1 MESVDQNRPR
11 TDLPYLRTVRGK
23 LTLLVVGILLLTI
36 TCLTCLNYG
45 YMRAVIRD
53 EVRYELELFG
63 ESLSAELLRFI
74 DMEERLLHSSALT
87 RTVANLLSE
96 QNAELDSDE
105 AVSEV
110 IAEVVQGAVRY
121 NSDYR
126 RVLIVDSGGI
136 IVGSTDA
143 SEIGKSVL
151 TERFFVEGATSPYIE
166 FKNGSEVAHSLS
178 MSIPIVDSQ
187 GNAVGVASADVDTSR
202 LDKLVQSS
210 KSIHD
215 SIQVRCAAGDIDGTI
230 QYLFSS
236 YDDVLRDP
244 IQPQLDEAMSNALD
258 GLSGFMDNA
267 IDNRGVRVLTA
278 YRPVGYAGWGLVTQ
292 VDQSE
297 AFRPIRRVLFA
308 VSCFGLILALISGVA
323 ATTVVQRRLQGIRR
337 LARATREM
345 TQGDYSTRIKVESE
359 DEIGELGQDFNT
371 MSETVEKH
379 TLNLEDSVRQ
389 RTKELEKSKDQLRSL
404 VIALERNAELMDRD
418 LERAEI
424 IQRSLLPRNP
434 PSVSGF
440 SFSGLYIPGKNVGGD
455 VYDVIRI
462 DERHIGLVLADSTG
476 HGVSA
481 AMLTVLFKNR
491 LDIIE
496 QDDDAYRSTQPSP
509 SASEALGLP
518 VQSHSAIPVFTR
530 VNEELIS
537 DVVGSSMF
545 VTALF
550 CILDTHSGKFSVAS
564 AGHPPLLVLRA
575 YGEVETIE
583 ASGPALGLY
592 SDAHFSEESLVLES
606 GDRVLMYT
614 DGLFNLGGDDRF
626 TLEDVASH
634 LNEIPHGKEALRD
647 LLGRIT
653 DGLEYVDRDDV
664 TMLLIDVTDGENNF
678 EHLSTDIFRDK
689 IETDVKG
696 SQAPRIEYATTSE
709 SLFLT
714 YHGRVTWVHG
724 QSLPNTV
731 KNAAS
736 NGKDVVIDLTQCEY
750 LDSAMLGTLHETATI
765 CSDFDA
771 NLHIQNADSEIH
783 HTFVELG
790 MRDVLDCISGVAL
803 PIPNERDLLMAGG
816 MDTETQQKWLLRAHE
831 ALSSLNESNREEFKD
846 VIEELKGE
854 IVGIK

>member
-1 MESVDQNRPR
+1 MS
-11 TDLPYLRTVRGK
+11 TLRGWMIWSSLRNQS
-23 LTLLVVGILLLTI
+23 TI
-36 TCLTCLNYG
+36 
-45 YMRAVIRD
+45 
-53 EVRYELELFG
+53 
-63 ESLSAELLRFI
+63 RF
-74 DMEERLLHSSALT
+74 
-87 RTVANLLSE
+87 
-96 QNAELDSDE
+96 
-105 AVSEV
+105 
-110 IAEVVQGAVRY
+110 
-121 NSDYR
+121 
-126 RVLIVDSGGI
+126 
-136 IVGSTDA
+136 
-143 SEIGKSVL
+143 
-151 TERFFVEGATSPYIE
+151 
-166 FKNGSEVAHSLS
+166 
-178 MSIPIVDSQ
+178 
-187 GNAVGVASADVDTSR
+187 
-202 LDKLVQSS
+202 
-210 KSIHD
+210 
-215 SIQVRCAAGDIDGTI
+215 QVRCASGDENGTI
-230 QYLFSS
+230 HYLFSS
-236 YDDVLRDP
+236 YDDVARDSV
-244 IQPQLDEAMSNALD
+244 QPQLDEAMSNALD

-267 IDNRGVRVLTA
+267 IDDRGVRVLTA

-297 AFRPIRRVLFA
+297 AFRPIGRVLFA
-308 VSCFGLILALISGVA
+308 VSCFGLIIALISGVA
-323 ATTVVQRRLQGIRR
+323 ATTVVQRTLRGIRT
-337 LARATREM
+337 LARATRGM

-359 DEIGELGQDFNT
+359 DEIGELGQDFNA
-371 MSETVEKH
+371 MSETVEQH
-379 TLNLEDSVRQ
+379 TLNLEDSVRK
-389 RTKELEKSKDQLRSL
+389 RTGELEKSKDQLRSL

-434 PSVSGF
+434 PKVSGF
-440 SFSGLYIPGKNVGGD
+440 SLSGLYIPGKNVGGD

-575 YGEVETIE
+575 NGEVETIE

-614 DGLFNLGGDDRF
+614 DGIFNLGGDDRF
-626 TLEDVASH
+626 GLEDVASH
-634 LNEIPHGKEALRD
+634 LSEIPHRKGALRE

-664 TMLLIDVTDGENNF
+664 TMLLIDVTEGENDF
-678 EHLSTDIFRDK
+678 QHLSTDIFRDK

-696 SQAPRIEYATTSE
+696 SHAPRIEYGTTEE

-714 YHGRVTWVHG
+714 YHGRVTWIHG

-731 KNAAS
+731 ENAAS
-736 NGKDVVIDLTQCEY
+736 NGKSVVIDLIQCDY
-750 LDSAMLGTLHETATI
+750 LDSAMLGTLHEIAVI
-765 CSDFDA
+765 CTTFNA
-771 NLHIQNADSEIH
+771 KLHIQNADSEIH

-790 MRDVLDCISGVAL
+790 MRDVLDCISGVAV
-803 PIPNERDLLMAGG
+803 PVPPERERLTVGG
-816 MDTETQQKWLLRAHE
+816 MDSETQQKWLLRAHE
-831 ALSSLNESNREEFKD
+831 ALASLNASNREEFKD

-854 IVGIK
+854 IVGIQ

>member
-11 TDLPYLRTVRGK
+11 TDLPYHRSVRGK

-36 TCLTCLNYG
+36 TCLTVLNYG
-45 YMRAVIRD
+45 YMRAVIRE

-63 ESLSAELLRFI
+63 ESLSAELLRYI

-87 RTVANLLSE
+87 RTVASLLTDQNTSSE
-96 QNAELDSDE
+96 QNQIREN
-105 AVSEV
+105 
-110 IAEVVQGAVRY
+110 IAEVVQDAIRY

-126 RVLIVDSGGI
+126 RVIVVDNFGI
-136 IVGSTDA
+136 VVGSTDPTEVGESVA
-143 SEIGKSVL
+143 SD
-151 TERFFVEGATSPYIE
+151 RFFLEGATRPYIE
-166 FKNGSEVAHSLS
+166 FKSNGGVAQTLS
-178 MSIPIVDSQ
+178 MSLPIIDSQ
-187 GNAVGVASADVDTSR
+187 GVTVGVASADVDTSH
-202 LDKLVQSS
+202 LAELVQSS

-215 SIQVRCAAGDIDGTI
+215 SIQVRCAAGSTNADI
-230 QYLFSS
+230 QYLFYSF
-236 YDDVLRDP
+236 DDTAQDP
-244 IQPQLDEAMSNALD
+244 IGLQVDEAMSNALA
-258 GLSGFMDNA
+258 GMTGFMDNA
-267 IDNRGVRVLTA
+267 VDNRGIRVLTA
-278 YRPVGYAGWGLVTQ
+278 YRPVGYADWGLVTQ

-308 VSCFGLILALISGVA
+308 VSCFGLIIAFISGVA
-323 ATTVVQRRLQGIRR
+323 ATTVVQRSLSGIRR
-337 LARATREM
+337 LARAARRM
-345 TQGDYSTRIKVESE
+345 TEGDYSSRITVESE
-359 DEIGELGQDFNT
+359 DEIGELGKDFNA
-371 MSETVEKH
+371 MSDTVERH
-379 TLNLEDSVRQ
+379 TLHLEDSVKR
-389 RTKELEKSKDQLRSL
+389 RTAQLEKSKNQLRSL
-404 VIALERNAELMDRD
+404 VVALERNAELMDSD
-418 LERAEI
+418 LERAEV

-434 PSVSGF
+434 PRVGGF

-496 QDDDAYRSTQPSP
+496 QDDDAYRSAQPSP

-626 TLEDVASH
+626 TLDDVATH
-634 LNEIPHGKEALRD
+634 LGEIPHHSGALRE

-678 EHLSTDIFRDK
+678 EHLSTDIFQDK
-689 IETDVKG
+689 IESEIKG
-696 SQAPRIEYATTSE
+696 SHSPRIEFADTPDN
-709 SLFLT
+709 LFLT
-714 YHGRVTWVHG
+714 YHGRVTWIHG
-724 QSLPNTV
+724 QSLPNAV
-731 KNAAS
+731 KTAAS
-736 NGKDVVIDLTQCEY
+736 NGKRVVVDLTQCEY
-750 LDSAMLGTLHETATI
+750 LDSAMLGTLHETAEI
-765 CSDFDA
+765 CTTFNA
-771 NLHIQNADSEIH
+771 KLHIQNADSDIH

-790 MRDVLDCISGVAL
+790 MRDVLDCISGVAV
-803 PIPNERDLLMAGG
+803 PVPSERERLAAAG
-816 MDTETQQKWLLRAHE
+816 MDATTQQKWLLRAHE
-831 ALSSLNESNREEFKD
+831 ALASLNESNRDEFKD
-846 VIEELKGE
+846 VIEELKE
-854 IVGIK
+854 DIAGIQ

>member
-11 TDLPYLRTVRGK
+11 TDLPYLRSVRGK

-36 TCLTCLNYG
+36 TCLTVLNYG
-45 YMRAVIRD
+45 YMRTVIRH

-63 ESLSAELLRFI
+63 ESLSAELLRYI

-87 RTVANLLSE
+87 RTVAGLLTE
-96 QNAELDSDE
+96 QNEDVDGESVRE
-105 AVSEV
+105 R
-110 IAEVVQGAVRY
+110 IAEVVQDTVRY
-121 NSDYR
+121 NTDYR
-126 RVLIVDSGGI
+126 RVLIVDSGGV
-136 IVGSTDA
+136 IVGSTDID
-143 SEIGKSVL
+143 EIGKSVAS
-151 TERFFVEGATSPYIE
+151 ERFFVEGTTQPFIE
-166 FKNGSEVAHSLS
+166 FKNGSEVAQSLS

-187 GNAVGVASADVDTSR
+187 GNAVGVASADVDTSH
-202 LDKLVQSS
+202 LDELVQSS
-210 KSIHD
+210 KSVHD
-215 SIQVRCAAGDIDGTI
+215 SIQVRCAAGDVDGTI

-236 YDDVLRDP
+236 YSEVPRDP
-244 IQPQLDEAMSNALD
+244 IQTQTDEAMSSALD

-308 VSCFGLILALISGVA
+308 ISCFGLILAFISGFA
-323 ATTVVQRRLQGIRR
+323 ATTVVQRSLQGIRR
-337 LARATREM
+337 LARATRGM
-345 TQGDYSTRIKVESE
+345 TEGDYSTRIEVESE

-371 MSETVEKH
+371 MSETVERH

-509 SASEALGLP
+509 SASEALGFP

-634 LNEIPHGKEALRD
+634 LSDIPHEKGALRE

-678 EHLSTDIFRDK
+678 EHLSTDIFSDK

-696 SQAPRIEYATTSE
+696 NHAPRIEYATTSE

-731 KNAAS
+731 ENAAS
-736 NGKDVVIDLTQCEY
+736 NGKSVFIDLTQCEY
-750 LDSAMLGTLHETATI
+750 LDSAMLGTLHEAAAI
-765 CSDFDA
+765 CTNFDA
-771 NLHIQNADSEIH
+771 KLHIQNADSEIH

-790 MRDVLDCISGVAL
+790 MRDVLDCISGVAV
-803 PIPNERDLLMAGG
+803 PVPPERERLLAGG

-831 ALSSLNESNREEFKD
+831 ALASLNESNREEFKD

-854 IVGIK
+854 IVGI

>member
-1 MESVDQNRPR
+1 MESVDQNRLR
-11 TDLPYLRTVRGK
+11 TDLPYHRSVRGK

-36 TCLTCLNYG
+36 TCLTALNYG
-45 YMRAVIRD
+45 YMRAVIRE

-63 ESLSAELLRFI
+63 ESLSAELLRYI

-87 RTVANLLSE
+87 WTVASLLTE
-96 QNAELDSDE
+96 QNASYDQDVIREN
-105 AVSEV
+105 
-110 IAEVVQGAVRY
+110 IAEVVQDAIRY
-121 NSDYR
+121 NADYR
-126 RVLIVDSGGI
+126 RVIVVDDLGV

-143 SEIGKSVL
+143 TEVGKSVA
-151 TERFFVEGATSPYIE
+151 TDRFFLEGTTHPYIE
-166 FKNGSEVAHSLS
+166 FKSNGEVAQTLS
-178 MSIPIVDSQ
+178 MSLPIIDSQ
-187 GNAVGVASADVDTSR
+187 GITVGVASADVDTSH
-202 LDKLVQSS
+202 LAELVESS

-215 SIQVRCAAGDIDGTI
+215 SIQVRCAAGGANGKIE
-230 QYLFSS
+230 YLFSS
-236 YDDVLRDP
+236 IDDVAVDS
-244 IQPQLDEAMSNALD
+244 IEPQVDEAMSNALA
-258 GLSGFMDNA
+258 GMTGFMDNA
-267 IDNRGVRVLTA
+267 VDNRGIRVLTA
-278 YRPVGYAGWGLVTQ
+278 YRPVGYSDWGLVTQ

-308 VSCFGLILALISGVA
+308 VTCFGLIIAFISGVA
-323 ATTVVQRRLQGIRR
+323 ATTVVERSLRGIRK
-337 LARATREM
+337 LARAARRM
-345 TQGDYSTRIKVESE
+345 TEGDYSSRIKVEGV
-359 DEIGELGQDFNT
+359 DEIGELGKDFNA

-379 TLNLEDSVRQ
+379 TLHLEDSVKQ
-389 RTKELEKSKDQLRSL
+389 RTAELEKSKNQLRSL
-404 VIALERNAELMDRD
+404 VVALERNAELMDSD
-418 LERAEI
+418 LERAEV

-434 PSVSGF
+434 PRVSGF

-592 SDAHFSEESLVLES
+592 SDAHFSEEFLVLES

-634 LNEIPHGKEALRD
+634 LSEIPHEKGALRE

-696 SQAPRIEYATTSE
+696 NHAPRIEYATDAE

-736 NGKDVVIDLTQCEY
+736 NGKSVFIDLIQCEY
-750 LDSAMLGTLHETATI
+750 LDSAMLGSLHEAATI
-765 CSDFDA
+765 CENFNA
-771 NLHIQNADSEIH
+771 KLHIQNADSEIH

-790 MRDVLDCISGVAL
+790 MRDVLDCISGVAV
-803 PIPNERDLLMAGG
+803 PVPSERERLVTGD
-816 MDTETQQKWLLRAHE
+816 MDSGSQQKWLLRAHE
-831 ALSSLNESNREEFKD
+831 ALASLNESNREEFKD

-854 IVGIK
+854 IVGT